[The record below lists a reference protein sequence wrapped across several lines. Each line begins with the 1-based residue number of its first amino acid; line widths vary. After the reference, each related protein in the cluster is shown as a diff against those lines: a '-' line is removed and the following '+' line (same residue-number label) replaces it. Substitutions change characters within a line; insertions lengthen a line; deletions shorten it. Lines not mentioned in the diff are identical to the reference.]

1 MVPSHLLLLIWH
13 RCDVVI
19 KCPHPD
25 GDKPAIILFDSE
37 SVPNRLKDQGYRIL
51 ELHLFHSKEFLEVLK
66 IASKIRDAKNNFI
79 AIHLDVWNKF
89 CENVRVSHIDNYL
102 Y

>member
-1 MVPSHLLLLIWH
+1 MKYRH
-13 RCDVVI
+13 DVVI
-19 KCPHPD
+19 KCPHQD
-25 GDKPAIILFDSE
+25 GPKAAVILFDSD
-37 SVPNRLKDQGYRIL
+37 SIPQRLKKSGYNI
-51 ELHLFHSKEFLEVLK
+51 LHLLLYHSKEFLEVLK